1 MILWACDRWEAYK
14 GPIKMLF
21 ECEDTREVNG
31 ENALSIT
38 TLARLDKGDRLVW
51 RDLKGRWHENIVDGV
66 EEERASAGILY
77 TYYCPTSAQIELL
90 GDYLEDK
97 RPYDVSAY
105 AALASALS
113 SSRWQVGTVADLGQ
127 AGTNFYHTNA
137 WAAIH
142 DVADTWGGELSFEIQ
157 VSGTK
162 VTARRVCMA
171 KQVGEDNGK
180 RFTYAKDL
188 VSVKRSVDEGNV
200 CTALYGYGKSLQT
213 ADEDGNLTGG
223 HDRKLTFGDVNGG
236 QNWVGS
242 ADALARWGRPDGK
255 GGKAHVFGD
264 VEFSDCEDAAEL
276 KKLTEAQLAKSCV
289 PTVSYTADAV
299 ALARA
304 GEGFE
309 GADEGDLVT
318 VVDKVYDPPLRVRTR
333 ITKVVEDQ
341 LRPGEV
347 TYTFGNYQTVAELM
361 AAQKSAAKSTASTI
375 RATVTEAVNASN
387 KASTGKWGESL
398 AAAEERQKAYAKEVG
413 GGAQDYTDQIRDELD
428 KALKEYA
435 DNGDTTLEEALKKYS
450 DDGNLDL
457 DEVLRLYTDTSIEQ
471 SESVLKQIDE
481 ANKEHLEGITGKL
494 DERLTSAEG
503 EVDGLQKQLDQ
514 LPTDIRKKIVDML
527 NSEVNTTGG
536 WVYEEPGQG
545 ILVYDKKPESATKC
559 VKIGG
564 GIIGVAN
571 SKYSNGAWK
580 WRTAITGDGVTA
592 DELTTGRIKGGN
604 SYWDLD
610 SGAFYLRD
618 GSIFMTDSNGNR
630 VYINATNGFQI
641 YDKNG
646 SIIAGTVLVGNTSMF
661 RCNMVGTSS
670 TNYITTGTTTNNHPG
685 ASFVDGSTE
694 YCTIEAVH
702 AKDSP
707 TASSTDGVGIST
719 CGYGFLAVNRYYRQ
733 TWLTTPYYA
742 GYMSHPDEQLYM
754 RSGNSNAGGSA
765 YVKLQENSNNY
776 VYLDSRY
783 ADIGSSDTA
792 RILAPKFA
800 IGTSPSSGGT
810 YGYTG
815 STQFIG
821 CITDNGNKWTWGTIN
836 VVNGIITSM
845 SSITGNETG
854 ERGNGM
860 FYHLVQQPEAPQALD
875 GAPKPPEAL
884 PVFECISDPAT
895 ARAIVES
902 EDVFEFDGKGGFT
915 LVSSPVAVMDAE
927 GSEANAVDFSALT
940 DEEICGVHRAQP
952 GDISRTLAAEGKE

>member
-1 MILWACDRWEAYK
+1 M
-14 GPIKMLF
+14 
-21 ECEDTREVNG
+21 
-31 ENALSIT
+31 
-38 TLARLDKGDRLVW
+38 
-51 RDLKGRWHENIVDGV
+51 
-66 EEERASAGILY
+66 
-77 TYYCPTSAQIELL
+77 
-90 GDYLEDK
+90 
-97 RPYDVSAY
+97 
-105 AALASALS
+105 
-113 SSRWQVGTVADLGQ
+113 
-127 AGTNFYHTNA
+127 
-137 WAAIH
+137 
-142 DVADTWGGELSFEIQ
+142 
-157 VSGTK
+157 
-162 VTARRVCMA
+162 
-171 KQVGEDNGK
+171 
-180 RFTYAKDL
+180 
-188 VSVKRSVDEGNV
+188 SVKRSVDEGNV

-223 HDRKLTFGDVNGG
+223 YDRKLTFGDVNGG

-276 KKLTEAQLAKSCV
+276 KKLTEARLAQSCV
-289 PTVSYTADAV
+289 PTVSYTVDAT

-318 VVDKVYDPPLRVRTR
+318 VVDKMYDPPLRVRTR

-361 AAQKSAAKSTASTI
+361 AAQKSSAKRTASSI
-375 RATVTEAVNASN
+375 RATVADAVNASN

-398 AAAEERQKAYAKEVG
+398 AASEKRQEAFAREQ
-413 GGAQDYTDQIRDELD
+413 GGAAKDYTDEVKDALD

-450 DDGNLDL
+450 DDGNLSL
-457 DEVLRLYTDTSIEQ
+457 EEVLKLYTDTTVEQ
-471 SESVLKQIDE
+471 SESVLKRIDE
-481 ANKEHLEGITGKL
+481 ANKEYLEGVTGSL
-494 DERLTSAEG
+494 DERLTSAES
-503 EVDGLQKQLDQ
+503 EVDGLQNQLDQ
-514 LPTDIRKKIVDML
+514 LPTDIRKKIVEML
-527 NSEVNTTGG
+527 NSEINTTGG

-545 ILVYDKKPESATKC
+545 ILVYDKKPENATKC

-564 GIIGVAN
+564 GVIGVAN
-571 SKYSNGAWK
+571 SKYSSGAWK

-618 GSIFMTDSNGNR
+618 GSIFMTDGNGNK

-646 SIIAGTVLVGNTSMF
+646 SIIAGTVLVGSTSMF

-685 ASFVDGSTE
+685 ASFVNGSTE

-707 TASSTDGVGIST
+707 TASSTDGVGISA

-765 YVKLQENSNNY
+765 YVKLQENSSNY
-776 VYLDSRY
+776 VYLDSSR
-783 ADIGSSDTA
+783 ADIGSSGTA

-800 IGTSPSSGGT
+800 IGTNPSSGGT

-821 CITDNGNKWTWGTIN
+821 CITNNGNNWTWGTIN
-836 VVNGIITSM
+836 VVNGIITGM
-845 SSITGNETG
+845 SSITGN
-854 ERGNGM
+854 
-860 FYHLVQQPEAPQALD
+860 
-875 GAPKPPEAL
+875 
-884 PVFECISDPAT
+884 
-895 ARAIVES
+895 
-902 EDVFEFDGKGGFT
+902 
-915 LVSSPVAVMDAE
+915 
-927 GSEANAVDFSALT
+927 
-940 DEEICGVHRAQP
+940 
-952 GDISRTLAAEGKE
+952 

>member
-1 MILWACDRWEAYK
+1 M
-14 GPIKMLF
+14 
-21 ECEDTREVNG
+21 
-31 ENALSIT
+31 
-38 TLARLDKGDRLVW
+38 
-51 RDLKGRWHENIVDGV
+51 
-66 EEERASAGILY
+66 
-77 TYYCPTSAQIELL
+77 
-90 GDYLEDK
+90 
-97 RPYDVSAY
+97 
-105 AALASALS
+105 
-113 SSRWQVGTVADLGQ
+113 
-127 AGTNFYHTNA
+127 
-137 WAAIH
+137 
-142 DVADTWGGELSFEIQ
+142 
-157 VSGTK
+157 
-162 VTARRVCMA
+162 
-171 KQVGEDNGK
+171 
-180 RFTYAKDL
+180 
-188 VSVKRSVDEGNV
+188 
-200 CTALYGYGKSLQT
+200 
-213 ADEDGNLTGG
+213 
-223 HDRKLTFGDVNGG
+223 
-236 QNWVGS
+236 
-242 ADALARWGRPDGK
+242 
-255 GGKAHVFGD
+255 FGD
-264 VEFSDCEDAAEL
+264 VEFSDCEDAAKL

-289 PTVSYTADAV
+289 PTVSYTVDAT

-361 AAQKSAAKSTASTI
+361 AAQKSATKSTASTI

-413 GGAQDYTDQIRDELD
+413 GAAQDYTDQIRDELD

-481 ANKEHLEGITGKL
+481 ANKEYLEGVTGKL

-571 SKYSNGAWK
+571 SKYSSGAWK

-646 SIIAGTVLVGNTSMF
+646 SIIAGTVLVGSTSMF

-670 TNYITTGTTTNNHPG
+670 TNYITTGTTTNDHPG
-685 ASFVDGSTE
+685 ASFVNGSTE

-707 TASSTDGVGIST
+707 TASSTDGVGISA

-776 VYLDSRY
+776 VYLDSSR
-783 ADIGSSDTA
+783 ADIGSSGTA

-800 IGTSPSSGGT
+800 IGTNPSSGGT

-821 CITDNGNKWTWGTIN
+821 CITNNGNNWTWGTIN
-836 VVNGIITSM
+836 VVNGIITGM
-845 SSITGNETG
+845 SSITGN
-854 ERGNGM
+854 
-860 FYHLVQQPEAPQALD
+860 
-875 GAPKPPEAL
+875 
-884 PVFECISDPAT
+884 
-895 ARAIVES
+895 
-902 EDVFEFDGKGGFT
+902 
-915 LVSSPVAVMDAE
+915 
-927 GSEANAVDFSALT
+927 
-940 DEEICGVHRAQP
+940 
-952 GDISRTLAAEGKE
+952 

>member
-14 GPIKMLF
+14 GPIKTLF
-21 ECEDTREVNG
+21 ECEDTREING

-223 HDRKLTFGDVNGG
+223 YDRKLTFGDVNGG

-276 KKLTEAQLAKSCV
+276 KKLTEAQLAQSCV
-289 PTVSYTADAV
+289 PTVSYTVDAT

-341 LRPGEV
+341 LRPDEV

-361 AAQKSAAKSTASTI
+361 AAQKSSAKRTASSI
-375 RATVTEAVNASN
+375 RATVADAVNASN

-398 AAAEERQKAYAKEVG
+398 AASEKRQEAFAREQ
-413 GGAQDYTDQIRDELD
+413 GGAAKDYTDEVKDALD

-435 DNGDTTLEEALKKYS
+435 DKGDTTLEEALKKYS
-450 DDGNLDL
+450 DDGNLSL
-457 DEVLRLYTDTSIEQ
+457 EEVLKLYTDTTVEQ

-481 ANKEHLEGITGKL
+481 ANKEYLEGVTGSP
-494 DERLTSAEG
+494 DER
-503 EVDGLQKQLDQ
+503 
-514 LPTDIRKKIVDML
+514 PTR
-527 NSEVNTTGG
+527 
-536 WVYEEPGQG
+536 GQG
-545 ILVYDKKPESATKC
+545 
-559 VKIGG
+559 
-564 GIIGVAN
+564 
-571 SKYSNGAWK
+571 
-580 WRTAITGDGVTA
+580 DG
-592 DELTTGRIKGGN
+592 RK
-604 SYWDLD
+604 
-610 SGAFYLRD
+610 
-618 GSIFMTDSNGNR
+618 
-630 VYINATNGFQI
+630 
-641 YDKNG
+641 
-646 SIIAGTVLVGNTSMF
+646 
-661 RCNMVGTSS
+661 
-670 TNYITTGTTTNNHPG
+670 
-685 ASFVDGSTE
+685 
-694 YCTIEAVH
+694 
-702 AKDSP
+702 
-707 TASSTDGVGIST
+707 
-719 CGYGFLAVNRYYRQ
+719 
-733 TWLTTPYYA
+733 
-742 GYMSHPDEQLYM
+742 
-754 RSGNSNAGGSA
+754 
-765 YVKLQENSNNY
+765 
-776 VYLDSRY
+776 
-783 ADIGSSDTA
+783 
-792 RILAPKFA
+792 
-800 IGTSPSSGGT
+800 
-810 YGYTG
+810 
-815 STQFIG
+815 
-821 CITDNGNKWTWGTIN
+821 
-836 VVNGIITSM
+836 
-845 SSITGNETG
+845 
-854 ERGNGM
+854 RG
-860 FYHLVQQPEAPQALD
+860 
-875 GAPKPPEAL
+875 
-884 PVFECISDPAT
+884 
-895 ARAIVES
+895 
-902 EDVFEFDGKGGFT
+902 
-915 LVSSPVAVMDAE
+915 
-927 GSEANAVDFSALT
+927 
-940 DEEICGVHRAQP
+940 
-952 GDISRTLAAEGKE
+952 

>member
-14 GPIKMLF
+14 GPIKTLF

-51 RDLKGRWHENIVDGV
+51 CDLKGRWHENIVDGV

-223 HDRKLTFGDVNGG
+223 YDRKLTFGDVNGG

-276 KKLTEAQLAKSCV
+276 KKLTEAQLAQSCV
-289 PTVSYTADAV
+289 PTVSYTVDAT

-341 LRPGEV
+341 LRSGEV

-361 AAQKSAAKSTASTI
+361 AAQKSSAKRTASSI
-375 RATVTEAVNASN
+375 RATVADAVNASN

-398 AAAEERQKAYAKEVG
+398 AASEKRQEAFAREQ
-413 GGAQDYTDQIRDELD
+413 GGAAKDYTDEVKDALD

-435 DNGDTTLEEALKKYS
+435 DKGDTTLEEALKKYS
-450 DDGNLDL
+450 DDGNLSL
-457 DEVLRLYTDTSIEQ
+457 EEVLKLYTDTTVEQ
-471 SESVLKQIDE
+471 SESVLKRIDE
-481 ANKEHLEGITGKL
+481 ANKEYLEGVTGSL
-494 DERLTSAEG
+494 DERLTSAES
-503 EVDGLQKQLDQ
+503 EVDGLQNQLDQ
-514 LPTDIRKKIVDML
+514 LPTDIRKKIVEML
-527 NSEVNTTGG
+527 NSEINTTGG

-545 ILVYDKKPESATKC
+545 ILVYDKKPENATKC

-564 GIIGVAN
+564 GVIGVAN
-571 SKYSNGAWK
+571 SKYSSGAWK

-618 GSIFMTDSNGNR
+618 GSIFMTDGNGNK

-646 SIIAGTVLVGNTSMF
+646 FIIAGTVLVGSTSMF

-685 ASFVDGSTE
+685 ASFVNGSTE

-707 TASSTDGVGIST
+707 TASSTDGVGMST

-776 VYLDSRY
+776 VYLDSSR

-821 CITDNGNKWTWGTIN
+821 CITNNGNNWTWGTIN
-836 VVNGIITSM
+836 VVNGIITGM
-845 SSITGNETG
+845 SSITGN
-854 ERGNGM
+854 
-860 FYHLVQQPEAPQALD
+860 
-875 GAPKPPEAL
+875 
-884 PVFECISDPAT
+884 
-895 ARAIVES
+895 
-902 EDVFEFDGKGGFT
+902 
-915 LVSSPVAVMDAE
+915 
-927 GSEANAVDFSALT
+927 
-940 DEEICGVHRAQP
+940 
-952 GDISRTLAAEGKE
+952 

>member
-14 GPIKMLF
+14 GPIKTLF

-223 HDRKLTFGDVNGG
+223 YDRKLTFGGVNGG

-289 PTVSYTADAV
+289 PTVSYTVDAV

-375 RATVTEAVNASN
+375 RATVAEAVNASN

-413 GGAQDYTDQIRDELD
+413 GAAQDYTDQIRDELD
-428 KALKEYA
+428 KALKE
-435 DNGDTTLEEALKKYS
+435 
-450 DDGNLDL
+450 
-457 DEVLRLYTDTSIEQ
+457 YTDTSIEQ

-481 ANKEHLEGITGKL
+481 ANREYLEGVTGKL

-571 SKYSNGAWK
+571 SKYSSGAWK

-646 SIIAGTVLVGNTSMF
+646 SIIAGTVLVGSTSMF

-685 ASFVDGSTE
+685 ASFVNGSTE

-707 TASSTDGVGIST
+707 TASSTDGVGISA

-776 VYLDSRY
+776 VYLDSSR
-783 ADIGSSDTA
+783 ADIGSSGTA

-800 IGTSPSSGGT
+800 IGTSPSGGGT

-821 CITDNGNKWTWGTIN
+821 CITNNGNNWKWGTIN
-836 VVNGIITSM
+836 VVNGIITGM
-845 SSITGNETG
+845 SSITGN
-854 ERGNGM
+854 
-860 FYHLVQQPEAPQALD
+860 
-875 GAPKPPEAL
+875 
-884 PVFECISDPAT
+884 
-895 ARAIVES
+895 
-902 EDVFEFDGKGGFT
+902 
-915 LVSSPVAVMDAE
+915 
-927 GSEANAVDFSALT
+927 
-940 DEEICGVHRAQP
+940 
-952 GDISRTLAAEGKE
+952 

>member
-14 GPIKMLF
+14 GPIKTLF

-113 SSRWQVGTVADLGQ
+113 SSRWQVGTVAELGQ

-223 HDRKLTFGDVNGG
+223 YDRKLTFGDVNGG

-276 KKLTEAQLAKSCV
+276 KKLTEAQLSKSCV

-413 GGAQDYTDQIRDELD
+413 GAAQDYTDQIRDELD

-435 DNGDTTLEEALKKYS
+435 DNGDTTLEEALKRYS

-481 ANKEHLEGITGKL
+481 ANKEYLEGVTGKL

-571 SKYSNGAWK
+571 SKYSSGAWK

-618 GSIFMTDSNGNR
+618 GSIFMIDSNGNR

-646 SIIAGTVLVGNTSMF
+646 SIIAGTVLVGSTSMF

-685 ASFVDGSTE
+685 ASFVNGSTE

-754 RSGNSNAGGSA
+754 RSGNSSGGGSA
-765 YVKLQENSNNY
+765 YVRLQENSSNY
-776 VYLDSRY
+776 VYLDNGR
-783 ADIGSSDTA
+783 ADMGSSGTA

-821 CITDNGNKWTWGTIN
+821 CITNNGNNWTWGTIN
-836 VVNGIITSM
+836 VVNGIVTGM
-845 SSITGNETG
+845 SSITGN
-854 ERGNGM
+854 
-860 FYHLVQQPEAPQALD
+860 
-875 GAPKPPEAL
+875 
-884 PVFECISDPAT
+884 
-895 ARAIVES
+895 
-902 EDVFEFDGKGGFT
+902 
-915 LVSSPVAVMDAE
+915 
-927 GSEANAVDFSALT
+927 
-940 DEEICGVHRAQP
+940 
-952 GDISRTLAAEGKE
+952 

>member
-14 GPIKMLF
+14 GPIKTLF

-66 EEERASAGILY
+66 EEERASAGILH

-113 SSRWQVGTVADLGQ
+113 SSRWQVGTVDDLGQ

-223 HDRKLTFGDVNGG
+223 YDRKLTFGGVNGG

-289 PTVSYTADAV
+289 PTVSYTVDAV

-413 GGAQDYTDQIRDELD
+413 GAAQDHTDQIRDELD

-450 DDGNLDL
+450 DDGNLAL

-481 ANKEHLEGITGKL
+481 ANKEYLEGVTGKL

-571 SKYSNGAWK
+571 SKYSSGAWK

-646 SIIAGTVLVGNTSMF
+646 SIIAGTVLVGSTSMF

-670 TNYITTGTTTNNHPG
+670 TNYITTGTTTSNHPG
-685 ASFVDGSTE
+685 ASFVNGSTE

-707 TASSTDGVGIST
+707 TASSTDGVGISA

-733 TWLTTPYYA
+733 TWLTTPYYV

-776 VYLDSRY
+776 VYLDSSR
-783 ADIGSSDTA
+783 ADIGSSGTA

-821 CITDNGNKWTWGTIN
+821 CITNNGNNWTWGTIN
-836 VVNGIITSM
+836 VVNGIITGM
-845 SSITGNETG
+845 SSITGN
-854 ERGNGM
+854 
-860 FYHLVQQPEAPQALD
+860 
-875 GAPKPPEAL
+875 
-884 PVFECISDPAT
+884 
-895 ARAIVES
+895 
-902 EDVFEFDGKGGFT
+902 
-915 LVSSPVAVMDAE
+915 
-927 GSEANAVDFSALT
+927 
-940 DEEICGVHRAQP
+940 
-952 GDISRTLAAEGKE
+952 

>member
-14 GPIKMLF
+14 GPIKTLF

-223 HDRKLTFGDVNGG
+223 YDRKLTFGGVNGG

-289 PTVSYTADAV
+289 PTVSYTVDAV

-413 GGAQDYTDQIRDELD
+413 GAAQDYTDQIRDELD

-435 DNGDTTLEEALKKYS
+435 DNG
-450 DDGNLDL
+450 NLTL

-481 ANKEHLEGITGKL
+481 ANKEYLEGVTGSL
-494 DERLTSAEG
+494 DERLTSAES
-503 EVDGLQKQLDQ
+503 EVDGLQNQLDQ
-514 LPTDIRKKIVDML
+514 LPTDIRKKIVEML
-527 NSEVNTTGG
+527 NSEINTTGG

-545 ILVYDKKPESATKC
+545 ILVYDKKPENATKC

-564 GIIGVAN
+564 GVIGVAN
-571 SKYSNGAWK
+571 SKYSSGAWK

-618 GSIFMTDSNGNR
+618 GSIFMTDGNGNK

-646 SIIAGTVLVGNTSMF
+646 SIIAGTVLVGSTSMF

-670 TNYITTGTTTNNHPG
+670 TNYITTGTTTSNHPG
-685 ASFVDGSTE
+685 ASFVNGSTE

-707 TASSTDGVGIST
+707 TASSTDGVGISA

-733 TWLTTPYYA
+733 TWLTTPYYV

-776 VYLDSRY
+776 VYLDSSR
-783 ADIGSSDTA
+783 ADIGSSGTA

-800 IGTSPSSGGT
+800 IGTNPSSGGT

-821 CITDNGNKWTWGTIN
+821 CITNNGNNWTWGTIN
-836 VVNGIITSM
+836 VVNGIITGM
-845 SSITGNETG
+845 SNITGN
-854 ERGNGM
+854 
-860 FYHLVQQPEAPQALD
+860 
-875 GAPKPPEAL
+875 
-884 PVFECISDPAT
+884 
-895 ARAIVES
+895 
-902 EDVFEFDGKGGFT
+902 
-915 LVSSPVAVMDAE
+915 
-927 GSEANAVDFSALT
+927 
-940 DEEICGVHRAQP
+940 
-952 GDISRTLAAEGKE
+952 

>member
-14 GPIKMLF
+14 GPIKTLF

-223 HDRKLTFGDVNGG
+223 YDRKLTFGDVNGG

-276 KKLTEAQLAKSCV
+276 KKLTEAQLAQSCV
-289 PTVSYTADAV
+289 PTVSYTVDAT

-361 AAQKSAAKSTASTI
+361 AAQKSSAKRTASSI
-375 RATVTEAVNASN
+375 RATVADAVNASN

-398 AAAEERQKAYAKEVG
+398 AASEKRQEAFAREQ
-413 GGAQDYTDQIRDELD
+413 GGAAKDYTDEVKDALD

-435 DNGDTTLEEALKKYS
+435 DKGDTTLEEALKKYS
-450 DDGNLDL
+450 DDGNLSL
-457 DEVLRLYTDTSIEQ
+457 EEVLKLYTDTTVEQ
-471 SESVLKQIDE
+471 SESVLKRIDE
-481 ANKEHLEGITGKL
+481 ANKEYLEGVTGSL
-494 DERLTSAEG
+494 DERLTSAES
-503 EVDGLQKQLDQ
+503 EVDGLQNQLDQ
-514 LPTDIRKKIVDML
+514 LPTDIRKKIVEML
-527 NSEVNTTGG
+527 NSEINTTGG

-545 ILVYDKKPESATKC
+545 ILVYDKKPENATKC

-564 GIIGVAN
+564 GVIGVAN
-571 SKYSNGAWK
+571 SKYSSGAWK

-618 GSIFMTDSNGNR
+618 GSIFMTDGNGNR
-630 VYINATNGFQI
+630 VYIIATTGFQI
-641 YDKNG
+641 SDTTG
-646 SIIAGTVLVGNTSMF
+646 SIIAGTVLVGSTSMF

-685 ASFVDGSTE
+685 ASFVNGSTE

-707 TASSTDGVGIST
+707 TASSTDGVGMST

-776 VYLDSRY
+776 VYLDSSR
-783 ADIGSSDTA
+783 ADIGSSGTA

-800 IGTSPSSGGT
+800 IGTNPSSGGT

-821 CITDNGNKWTWGTIN
+821 CITNNGNNWTWGTIN
-836 VVNGIITSM
+836 VVNGIITGM
-845 SSITGNETG
+845 SSITGN
-854 ERGNGM
+854 
-860 FYHLVQQPEAPQALD
+860 
-875 GAPKPPEAL
+875 
-884 PVFECISDPAT
+884 
-895 ARAIVES
+895 
-902 EDVFEFDGKGGFT
+902 
-915 LVSSPVAVMDAE
+915 
-927 GSEANAVDFSALT
+927 
-940 DEEICGVHRAQP
+940 
-952 GDISRTLAAEGKE
+952 

>member
-14 GPIKMLF
+14 GPIKTLF

-223 HDRKLTFGDVNGG
+223 YDRKLTFGDVNGG
-236 QNWVGS
+236 RNWVGS

-276 KKLTEAQLAKSCV
+276 KKLTEAQLAQSCV
-289 PTVSYTADAV
+289 PTVSYTVDAT

-361 AAQKSAAKSTASTI
+361 AAQKSSAKRTASSI
-375 RATVTEAVNASN
+375 RATVADAVNASN

-398 AAAEERQKAYAKEVG
+398 AASEKRQEAFAREQ
-413 GGAQDYTDQIRDELD
+413 GGAAKDYTDEVKDALD

-450 DDGNLDL
+450 DDGNLSL
-457 DEVLRLYTDTSIEQ
+457 EEMLKLYTNTTVEQ
-471 SESVLKQIDE
+471 SESVLKKIDE
-481 ANKEHLEGITGKL
+481 ANKEYLEGITGSL

-503 EVDGLQKQLDQ
+503 EVEGLQNQLDQ
-514 LPTDIRKKIVDML
+514 LPTDIRKKIVEML
-527 NSEVNTTGG
+527 NSEINTTGG

-545 ILVYDKKPESATKC
+545 ILVYDKKPENATKC

-564 GIIGVAN
+564 GVIGVAN
-571 SKYSNGAWK
+571 SKYSSGAWK

-592 DELTTGRIKGGN
+592 NELTTGRIKGGN

-618 GSIFMTDSNGNR
+618 GSIFMTDGNGNK

-646 SIIAGTVLVGNTSMF
+646 SIIAGTVLVGSTSMF

-685 ASFVDGSTE
+685 ASFVNGSTE

-776 VYLDSRY
+776 VYLDSSH
-783 ADIGSSDTA
+783 ADIGSSGTA

-821 CITDNGNKWTWGTIN
+821 SITNNGNKWTWGTIN
-836 VVNGIITSM
+836 VVNGIITGM
-845 SSITGNETG
+845 SSITGN
-854 ERGNGM
+854 
-860 FYHLVQQPEAPQALD
+860 
-875 GAPKPPEAL
+875 
-884 PVFECISDPAT
+884 
-895 ARAIVES
+895 
-902 EDVFEFDGKGGFT
+902 
-915 LVSSPVAVMDAE
+915 
-927 GSEANAVDFSALT
+927 
-940 DEEICGVHRAQP
+940 
-952 GDISRTLAAEGKE
+952 

>member
-1 MILWACDRWEAYK
+1 MILWACNRWEAYK
-14 GPIKMLF
+14 GPIKTLF

-223 HDRKLTFGDVNGG
+223 YDRKLTFGDVNGG

-264 VEFSDCEDAAEL
+264 VEFSDCEAAAEL
-276 KKLTEAQLAKSCV
+276 KKLTEAQLAQSCV
-289 PTVSYTADAV
+289 PTVSYTVDAT

-361 AAQKSAAKSTASTI
+361 AAQKSSAKRTASSI
-375 RATVTEAVNASN
+375 RATVAAAVNASN

-398 AAAEERQKAYAKEVG
+398 AASEKRQEAFAMEQ
-413 GGAQDYTDQIRDELD
+413 GGAAKDYTDEVKDALD

-435 DNGDTTLEEALKKYS
+435 DKGDTTLEEALKKYS
-450 DDGNLDL
+450 DDGNLSL
-457 DEVLRLYTDTSIEQ
+457 EEVLKLYTDTTVEQ

-481 ANKEHLEGITGKL
+481 ANKEYLEGVTGSL
-494 DERLTSAEG
+494 DERLTSAES
-503 EVDGLQKQLDQ
+503 EVDGLQNQLEQ
-514 LPTDIRKKIVDML
+514 LPTDIRKKIVEML
-527 NSEVNTTGG
+527 NSEINTTGG

-545 ILVYDKKPESATKC
+545 ILVYDKKPENATKC

-564 GIIGVAN
+564 GVIGVAN
-571 SKYSNGAWK
+571 SKYSSGAWK

-618 GSIFMTDSNGNR
+618 GSIFMTDGNGNK

-646 SIIAGTVLVGNTSMF
+646 SIIAGTVLVGSTSMF

-670 TNYITTGTTTNNHPG
+670 TNNITTGTTTNNHPG
-685 ASFVDGSTE
+685 ASFVNGSTE

-707 TASSTDGVGIST
+707 TASSTDGVGISA
-719 CGYGFLAVNRYYRQ
+719 CGYGFQAVNRYYRQ
-733 TWLTTPYYA
+733 PWLTPPYYA
-742 GYMSHPDEQLYM
+742 GYMSHPGEQLYM
-754 RSGNSNAGGSA
+754 KSGNSNAGGAA
-765 YVKLQENSNNY
+765 YVKLQENSSNY
-776 VYLDSRY
+776 VYLDSSR
-783 ADIGSSDTA
+783 ADIGSSGTA
-792 RILAPKFA
+792 RILAPKCA
-800 IGTSPSSGGT
+800 IGTNPSSGCT
-810 YGYTG
+810 FGYTG

-821 CITDNGNKWTWGTIN
+821 CITNNGNKWTWGTIN
-836 VVNGIITSM
+836 VVNGIITGM
-845 SSITGNETG
+845 SSITGN
-854 ERGNGM
+854 
-860 FYHLVQQPEAPQALD
+860 
-875 GAPKPPEAL
+875 
-884 PVFECISDPAT
+884 
-895 ARAIVES
+895 
-902 EDVFEFDGKGGFT
+902 
-915 LVSSPVAVMDAE
+915 
-927 GSEANAVDFSALT
+927 
-940 DEEICGVHRAQP
+940 
-952 GDISRTLAAEGKE
+952 

>member
-14 GPIKMLF
+14 GPIKTLF

-223 HDRKLTFGDVNGG
+223 YDRKLTFGDVNGG

-318 VVDKVYDPPLRVRTR
+318 VVDKVYARRCACARASPRWWRISCAPARSPTR
-333 ITKVVEDQ
+333 
-341 LRPGEV
+341 
-347 TYTFGNYQTVAELM
+347 
-361 AAQKSAAKSTASTI
+361 
-375 RATVTEAVNASN
+375 
-387 KASTGKWGESL
+387 
-398 AAAEERQKAYAKEVG
+398 
-413 GGAQDYTDQIRDELD
+413 
-428 KALKEYA
+428 
-435 DNGDTTLEEALKKYS
+435 
-450 DDGNLDL
+450 
-457 DEVLRLYTDTSIEQ
+457 
-471 SESVLKQIDE
+471 
-481 ANKEHLEGITGKL
+481 
-494 DERLTSAEG
+494 
-503 EVDGLQKQLDQ
+503 
-514 LPTDIRKKIVDML
+514 
-527 NSEVNTTGG
+527 
-536 WVYEEPGQG
+536 
-545 ILVYDKKPESATKC
+545 SATTRP
-559 VKIGG
+559 
-564 GIIGVAN
+564 
-571 SKYSNGAWK
+571 W
-580 WRTAITGDGVTA
+580 
-592 DELTTGRIKGGN
+592 
-604 SYWDLD
+604 
-610 SGAFYLRD
+610 
-618 GSIFMTDSNGNR
+618 
-630 VYINATNGFQI
+630 
-641 YDKNG
+641 
-646 SIIAGTVLVGNTSMF
+646 
-661 RCNMVGTSS
+661 
-670 TNYITTGTTTNNHPG
+670 
-685 ASFVDGSTE
+685 
-694 YCTIEAVH
+694 
-702 AKDSP
+702 
-707 TASSTDGVGIST
+707 
-719 CGYGFLAVNRYYRQ
+719 
-733 TWLTTPYYA
+733 
-742 GYMSHPDEQLYM
+742 
-754 RSGNSNAGGSA
+754 
-765 YVKLQENSNNY
+765 
-776 VYLDSRY
+776 
-783 ADIGSSDTA
+783 
-792 RILAPKFA
+792 
-800 IGTSPSSGGT
+800 PS
-810 YGYTG
+810 
-815 STQFIG
+815 
-821 CITDNGNKWTWGTIN
+821 
-836 VVNGIITSM
+836 
-845 SSITGNETG
+845 
-854 ERGNGM
+854 
-860 FYHLVQQPEAPQALD
+860 
-875 GAPKPPEAL
+875 
-884 PVFECISDPAT
+884 
-895 ARAIVES
+895 
-902 EDVFEFDGKGGFT
+902 
-915 LVSSPVAVMDAE
+915 
-927 GSEANAVDFSALT
+927 
-940 DEEICGVHRAQP
+940 
-952 GDISRTLAAEGKE
+952 

>member
-14 GPIKMLF
+14 GPIKTLL

-223 HDRKLTFGDVNGG
+223 YDRKLTFGDVNGG

-242 ADALARWGRPDGK
+242 ADALARWERPDGK

-304 GEGFE
+304 
-309 GADEGDLVT
+309 
-318 VVDKVYDPPLRVRTR
+318 
-333 ITKVVEDQ
+333 
-341 LRPGEV
+341 GEV

-413 GGAQDYTDQIRDELD
+413 GTAQDYTDQIRDELD

-435 DNGDTTLEEALKKYS
+435 DNVDTTLEEALKKYS

-481 ANKEHLEGITGKL
+481 ANKEYLEGVTGKL

-571 SKYSNGAWK
+571 SKYSSGAWK

-646 SIIAGTVLVGNTSMF
+646 SIIAGTVLVGSTSMF

-685 ASFVDGSTE
+685 ASFVNGSTE

-776 VYLDSRY
+776 VYLDSSR
-783 ADIGSSDTA
+783 ADIGSSGTA

-821 CITDNGNKWTWGTIN
+821 CITNNGNKWTWGTIN
-836 VVNGIITSM
+836 VVNGIITGM
-845 SSITGNETG
+845 SSITGN
-854 ERGNGM
+854 
-860 FYHLVQQPEAPQALD
+860 
-875 GAPKPPEAL
+875 
-884 PVFECISDPAT
+884 
-895 ARAIVES
+895 
-902 EDVFEFDGKGGFT
+902 
-915 LVSSPVAVMDAE
+915 
-927 GSEANAVDFSALT
+927 
-940 DEEICGVHRAQP
+940 
-952 GDISRTLAAEGKE
+952 

>member
-14 GPIKMLF
+14 GPIKTLF

-223 HDRKLTFGDVNGG
+223 YDRKLTFGDVNGG

-361 AAQKSAAKSTASTI
+361 AAQKSATKSTASTI

-413 GGAQDYTDQIRDELD
+413 GAAQDYTDQIRDELD

-471 SESVLKQIDE
+471 SESVLKKIDE
-481 ANKEHLEGITGKL
+481 ANKEYLEGVTGKL

-604 SYWDLD
+604 SYWDL
-610 SGAFYLRD
+610 GRTGPGPLRQRGLLPARRLHLHD
-618 GSIFMTDSNGNR
+618 RQQRQQGLYQRHQRLPDIRQERLHHRGHR
-630 VYINATNGFQI
+630 
-641 YDKNG
+641 
-646 SIIAGTVLVGNTSMF
+646 AGGQHLHVPLQHGRHV
-661 RCNMVGTSS
+661 
-670 TNYITTGTTTNNHPG
+670 
-685 ASFVDGSTE
+685 
-694 YCTIEAVH
+694 
-702 AKDSP
+702 
-707 TASSTDGVGIST
+707 
-719 CGYGFLAVNRYYRQ
+719 VNQLHHHR
-733 TWLTTPYYA
+733 
-742 GYMSHPDEQLYM
+742 HDDEQPPGSVVRERLD
-754 RSGNSNAGGSA
+754 RVLHHRGRPREGQPHGELDRRRGHIHLRLRLPGSQPLLPPDVADDPLLRGLHEPSRRATVHEERQQQRGRLGVREAAGE
-765 YVKLQENSNNY
+765 LQQLR
-776 VYLDSRY
+776 V
-783 ADIGSSDTA
+783 
-792 RILAPKFA
+792 
-800 IGTSPSSGGT
+800 
-810 YGYTG
+810 
-815 STQFIG
+815 
-821 CITDNGNKWTWGTIN
+821 
-836 VVNGIITSM
+836 
-845 SSITGNETG
+845 
-854 ERGNGM
+854 
-860 FYHLVQQPEAPQALD
+860 
-875 GAPKPPEAL
+875 
-884 PVFECISDPAT
+884 
-895 ARAIVES
+895 
-902 EDVFEFDGKGGFT
+902 
-915 LVSSPVAVMDAE
+915 
-927 GSEANAVDFSALT
+927 
-940 DEEICGVHRAQP
+940 P
-952 GDISRTLAAEGKE
+952 G

>member
-14 GPIKMLF
+14 GPIKTLF

-223 HDRKLTFGDVNGG
+223 YDRKLTFGDVNGG

-276 KKLTEAQLAKSCV
+276 KKLTEARLAKSCV

-361 AAQKSAAKSTASTI
+361 AAQKSSAKRTASSI
-375 RATVTEAVNASN
+375 RATVADAVNASN

-398 AAAEERQKAYAKEVG
+398 AASEKRQEAFAREQ
-413 GGAQDYTDQIRDELD
+413 GGAAKDYTDEVKDALD

-435 DNGDTTLEEALKKYS
+435 DKGDTTLEEALKKYS
-450 DDGNLDL
+450 DDGNLSL
-457 DEVLRLYTDTSIEQ
+457 EEVLKLYTDTTVEQ

-481 ANKEHLEGITGKL
+481 ANKEYLEGVTGSL
-494 DERLTSAEG
+494 DERLTSAES

-514 LPTDIRKKIVDML
+514 LPTDIRKKIVEML
-527 NSEVNTTGG
+527 NSEINTTGG

-545 ILVYDKKPESATKC
+545 ILVYDKKPENATKC

-564 GIIGVAN
+564 GVIGVAN
-571 SKYSNGAWK
+571 SKYSSGAWK

-646 SIIAGTVLVGNTSMF
+646 SIIAGTVLVGSTSMF

-685 ASFVDGSTE
+685 ASFVNGSTE

-719 CGYGFLAVNRYYRQ
+719 CGYGFLAGNRYYRQ

-742 GYMSHPDEQLYM
+742 GYMSHPGEQLYM

-776 VYLDSRY
+776 MYLDSSR
-783 ADIGSSDTA
+783 ADIGSSGTA

-821 CITDNGNKWTWGTIN
+821 CITNNGNNWTWGTIN
-836 VVNGIITSM
+836 VVNGIITGM
-845 SSITGNETG
+845 SSITGNYTS

-927 GSEANAVDFSALT
+927 GGEANAVDFSALT

>member
-1 MILWACDRWEAYK
+1 M
-14 GPIKMLF
+14 
-21 ECEDTREVNG
+21 
-31 ENALSIT
+31 
-38 TLARLDKGDRLVW
+38 
-51 RDLKGRWHENIVDGV
+51 
-66 EEERASAGILY
+66 
-77 TYYCPTSAQIELL
+77 
-90 GDYLEDK
+90 
-97 RPYDVSAY
+97 
-105 AALASALS
+105 
-113 SSRWQVGTVADLGQ
+113 ADLGQ

-223 HDRKLTFGDVNGG
+223 YDRKLTFGDVNGG

-276 KKLTEAQLAKSCV
+276 KKLTEAQLAQSCV
-289 PTVSYTADAV
+289 PTVSYTVDAT

-361 AAQKSAAKSTASTI
+361 AAQKSSAKRTASSI
-375 RATVTEAVNASN
+375 RATVADAVNASN

-398 AAAEERQKAYAKEVG
+398 AASEKRQEAFAMEQ
-413 GGAQDYTDQIRDELD
+413 GGAAKDYTDEVKDALD

-435 DNGDTTLEEALKKYS
+435 DKGDTTLEEALKKYS
-450 DDGNLDL
+450 DDGNLSL
-457 DEVLRLYTDTSIEQ
+457 EEVLKLYTDTTVEQ

-481 ANKEHLEGITGKL
+481 ANKEYLEGVTGSL
-494 DERLTSAEG
+494 DERLTSAES
-503 EVDGLQKQLDQ
+503 EVDGLQNQLDQ
-514 LPTDIRKKIVDML
+514 LPTDIRKKIVEML
-527 NSEVNTTGG
+527 NSEINTTGG

-545 ILVYDKKPESATKC
+545 ILVYDKKPENATKC

-564 GIIGVAN
+564 GVIGVAN
-571 SKYSNGAWK
+571 SKYSSGAWK

-604 SYWDLD
+604 SYWDLG

-618 GSIFMTDSNGNR
+618 GSIFITDGNGNK

-646 SIIAGTVLVGNTSMF
+646 SIIAGTVLVGSTSMF

-670 TNYITTGTTTNNHPG
+670 TNYITTGTTTTNHPG
-685 ASFVDGSTE
+685 ASFVNGSTE

-707 TASSTDGVGIST
+707 TASSTDGVGISA

-754 RSGNSNAGGSA
+754 KSGNSNAGGSA
-765 YVKLQENSNNY
+765 YVKLQENSSNY
-776 VYLDSRY
+776 VYLDSSR
-783 ADIGSSDTA
+783 ADIGSSGTA

-800 IGTSPSSGGT
+800 IGTNPSSGGT

-821 CITDNGNKWTWGTIN
+821 CITNNGNNWTWGTIN
-836 VVNGIITSM
+836 VVNGIITGM
-845 SSITGNETG
+845 SSITGN
-854 ERGNGM
+854 
-860 FYHLVQQPEAPQALD
+860 
-875 GAPKPPEAL
+875 
-884 PVFECISDPAT
+884 
-895 ARAIVES
+895 
-902 EDVFEFDGKGGFT
+902 
-915 LVSSPVAVMDAE
+915 
-927 GSEANAVDFSALT
+927 
-940 DEEICGVHRAQP
+940 
-952 GDISRTLAAEGKE
+952 

>member
-14 GPIKMLF
+14 GPIKTLF

-142 DVADTWGGELSFEIQ
+142 GVADTWGGELSFEIQ

-223 HDRKLTFGDVNGG
+223 YDRKLTFGDVNGG

-318 VVDKVYDPPLRVRTR
+318 VVDKVYDPPLRVHAR

-361 AAQKSAAKSTASTI
+361 AAQKSAA
-375 RATVTEAVNASN
+375 
-387 KASTGKWGESL
+387 
-398 AAAEERQKAYAKEVG
+398 
-413 GGAQDYTDQIRDELD
+413 QDYTDQIRDE
-428 KALKEYA
+428 
-435 DNGDTTLEEALKKYS
+435 
-450 DDGNLDL
+450 
-457 DEVLRLYTDTSIEQ
+457 
-471 SESVLKQIDE
+471 
-481 ANKEHLEGITGKL
+481 L

-571 SKYSNGAWK
+571 SKYSSGAWR

-646 SIIAGTVLVGNTSMF
+646 SIIAGTVLVGSTSMF
-661 RCNMVGTSS
+661 RCNMVGASS
-670 TNYITTGTTTNNHPG
+670 TNYITTGTTTSNHPG
-685 ASFVDGSTE
+685 ASFVNGSTE

-702 AKDSP
+702 ATDSP
-707 TASSTDGVGIST
+707 TASSIDGVGISA

-754 RSGNSNAGGSA
+754 RSDNSNAGGSA

-776 VYLDSRY
+776 VYLDSSR
-783 ADIGSSDTA
+783 ADIGSSGTA

-800 IGTSPSSGGT
+800 IGTNPSSGGT

-821 CITDNGNKWTWGTIN
+821 CITNNGNNWTWGTIN
-836 VVNGIITSM
+836 VVNGIITGM
-845 SSITGNETG
+845 SSITGN
-854 ERGNGM
+854 
-860 FYHLVQQPEAPQALD
+860 
-875 GAPKPPEAL
+875 
-884 PVFECISDPAT
+884 
-895 ARAIVES
+895 
-902 EDVFEFDGKGGFT
+902 
-915 LVSSPVAVMDAE
+915 
-927 GSEANAVDFSALT
+927 
-940 DEEICGVHRAQP
+940 
-952 GDISRTLAAEGKE
+952 